1 MAQEQEVDSA
11 VKRRFFEK
19 LESVEE
25 LPSTPQVMVMIRN
38 ISESPKSSA
47 ADLANV
53 ILKDP
58 SLTSKILRV
67 ANSAMYTGY
76 ARKISSVTQAV
87 VLMGFHAVR
96 SIAFG
101 VMVQA
106 MLRSIKNNKHF
117 DYQKY
122 WLESIKI
129 AVASRML
136 AVLLGR
142 EVPEEAFIAG
152 FLCNL
157 GELIIGQYYPEE
169 YKKIEGR
176 VDTWTGRVDVE
187 KEVLGFTHQ
196 DAGRWVAEEW
206 NFPESL
212 VEAIARHHQPAM
224 PTQTRKP
231 PSMTEIVYVA
241 NWIANLPEERK
252 ERVQHVKRVV
262 NFGDIF
268 LRLSSVRMD
277 ILLQRY
283 PEQVEN
289 ALKGLSLE
297 EDDEGLDFLK
307 TLVEEAPAAEPKA
320 PEKAMS
326 AKLSLMQ
333 NQMAMLHQVSS
344 ALTVVESASEAYQ
357 VGMEGIYRAIGL
369 ERVML
374 FLANPKTRML
384 EGAFGFGIGDQ
395 EQIRTLKFPAKRSG
409 GALGKAYELQRV
421 LNVTD
426 VRAKKFQE
434 LVSGREIGSLKSS
447 SFVVVPIQVAG
458 QSVGVLFADNQKS
471 RKPLSQ
477 EEVETL
483 DLFVNQIELAL
494 GRFQQDPE
502 SGE

>member
-1 MAQEQEVDSA
+1 
-11 VKRRFFEK
+11 
-19 LESVEE
+19 
-25 LPSTPQVMVMIRN
+25 
-38 ISESPKSSA
+38 
-47 ADLANV
+47 
-53 ILKDP
+53 
-58 SLTSKILRV
+58 
-67 ANSAMYTGY
+67 
-76 ARKISSVTQAV
+76 
-87 VLMGFHAVR
+87 
-96 SIAFG
+96 
-101 VMVQA
+101 
-106 MLRSIKNNKHF
+106 
-117 DYQKY
+117 
-122 WLESIKI
+122 
-129 AVASRML
+129 
-136 AVLLGR
+136 
-142 EVPEEAFIAG
+142 
-152 FLCNL
+152 
-157 GELIIGQYYPEE
+157 
-169 YKKIEGR
+169 
-176 VDTWTGRVDVE
+176 
-187 KEVLGFTHQ
+187 
-196 DAGRWVAEEW
+196 
-206 NFPESL
+206 
-212 VEAIARHHQPAM
+212 
-224 PTQTRKP
+224 
-231 PSMTEIVYVA
+231 VYVA

-307 TLVEEAPAAEPKA
+307 TLVEEAPAAEPQA
-320 PEKAMS
+320 PDKAMS